1 MRLWK
6 IGNTDLLEGN
16 LVHGLLNI
24 KCFQLRLS
32 KSIYIFTQKY
42 KQTSKKNVY
51 CSNIWESKNLK
62 TNDHQQGNG

>member
-24 KCFQLRLS
+24 KYTQLRLS
-32 KSIYIFTQKY
+32 KSIYGFTQKY
-42 KQTSKKNVY
+42 KQTGKKNGY
-51 CSNIWESKNLK
+51 CSNIWKSKSLK
-62 TNDHQQGNG
+62 TNGH